1 MMKETRSS
9 TLAILVMT
17 DPLAIAEEKEMEEG
31 GNGMMVSAITI
42 CFPNKWYGIVP
53 YNEYPLPW

>member
-1 MMKETRSS
+1 
-9 TLAILVMT
+9 MT